1 VAGNGAPASKGKASL
16 QRLWAPWRAEYI
28 HGSKPTGCVFCLK
41 GSQSDD
47 KANYVLFRGRLCFCL
62 LNLYPYNPGHIM
74 VVPYRHLSRVQDLAP
89 EESSEMFALVQR
101 SVDVL
106 EKAMSPHGQN
116 IGMNLGKVA
125 GAGIADHVHIHI
137 VPRWTG
143 DTNFMPVSAVTK
155 VVSEALETTYDRLE
169 PHFRQLAGR

>member
-1 VAGNGAPASKGKASL
+1 MTEGGKSNQRGRLSL

-28 HGSKPTGCVFCLK
+28 QGHKPTGCVLCLK
-41 GSQSDD
+41 ASGTDD

-74 VVPYRHLSRVQDLAP
+74 VAPYRHLGRVQDLTP
-89 EESSEMFALVQR
+89 EESIEMFELMQKSVEALER
-101 SVDVL
+101 
-106 EKAMSPHGQN
+106 AMAPHGQN

-125 GAGIADHVHIHI
+125 GAGIADHIHMHV
-137 VPRWTG
+137 VPRWSG

-155 VVSEALETTYDRLE
+155 VISEALETTYERLE
-169 PHFRQLAGR
+169 PHFRQPAGR